1 MTSLK
6 IFTDTADQ
14 ERLTDELTSSSILAR
29 AVAVERMSGFMKYP
43 ILHTDNLP
51 SRVYIHSSL
60 RYLCM
65 LNNKCSSRGE
75 PCFVGILSHPLA

>member
-29 AVAVERMSGFMKYP
+29 AVAVERMSGVMKYP
-43 ILHTDNLP
+43 ILQP
-51 SRVYIHSSL
+51 SEQGLYSFEF
-60 RYLCM
+60 
-65 LNNKCSSRGE
+65 K
-75 PCFVGILSHPLA
+75 ILVHVE